1 MSTYLIKYVRIVYQL
16 SYHKIVFNHTA
27 GFKMLKAAFQGAFQG
42 LLNQFSPCGSL
53 RRIIELL
60 QYLMTDRLGVDIEVL
75 QSLDRPLTLNFL
87 LMLQVHHWQHSK
99 LLHWENVPLTVR

>member
-1 MSTYLIKYVRIVYQL
+1 MIKYVRIAYQL

-99 LLHWENVPLTVR
+99 LLHWENVPLRVR